1 MWRVRQRVLCWSLF
15 LWCASLRGFWQKGSI
30 LNFKT
35 LSLSIFRVIQRICL
49 SQDVQVPICPL
60 CGKAVPVARDE
71 LPDEPMNRHIE
82 TGCLSSPA
90 QSSRGQIYKHRCAV
104 KTCRRR
110 EVLTFYL
117 VNFPVSDCRFNL
129 YSQWLLLWSGFGR
142 QNFSLNSIHLF
153 VLFTNFSYWA
163 NRYHLQL
170 VPMRCE
176 KCGLNFCLS
185 HRFPADHDCGN
196 QTCSSKIS
204 LAG

>member
-1 MWRVRQRVLCWSLF
+1 LADVLCIDF
-15 LWCASLRGFWQKGSI
+15 LPVRCDACGREFCADHYFYDAHHCEDS
-30 LNFKT
+30 
-35 LSLSIFRVIQRICL
+35 VIQRICL

-82 TGCLSSPA
+82 TGS

-110 EVLTFYL
+110 E
-117 VNFPVSDCRFNL
+117 
-129 YSQWLLLWSGFGR
+129 
-142 QNFSLNSIHLF
+142 
-153 VLFTNFSYWA
+153 
-163 NRYHLQL
+163 L